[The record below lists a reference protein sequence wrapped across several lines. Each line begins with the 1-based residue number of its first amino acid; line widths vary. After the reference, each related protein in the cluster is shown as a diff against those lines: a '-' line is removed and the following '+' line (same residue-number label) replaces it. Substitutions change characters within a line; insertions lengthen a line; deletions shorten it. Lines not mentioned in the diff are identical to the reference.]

1 MRSACG
7 RPRVRLSEASIFT
20 QQQIEEQRAR
30 DDAEI
35 RALVLTGSE
44 RAFAAG
50 ADIAEMADRSL
61 VEVVGM
67 DRRMGCWQALR
78 SFPKPLIAAVNGF
91 ALGGGCE
98 LAMCADIIVAG
109 DDARFGQPEIN
120 LGLIPG
126 AGGTQRLARAVGKS
140 RAMKMILTGEAIDAR
155 AALAAG
161 LIAEVVPPELTLD
174 RALELA
180 EVIAAKPP
188 VAVRLAKEA
197 VLKAQEMTLEAALDY
212 ERKAFAMLFATED
225 RREGVQAFLEK
236 KIRFT
241 EIASFVE
248 KVINHHHFIKDPCL
262 EEILAADA
270 WARQEIKK
278 CLT

>member
-1 MRSACG
+1 MTAYTDILADTPKAG
-7 RPRVRLSEASIFT
+7 VRLITLNRPKVLNALRST
-20 QQQIEEQRAR
+20 LLEELAAEIAHAR

-35 RALVLTGSE
+35 RVVVLTGNE

-50 ADIAEMADRSL
+50 ADIAEMADRT
-61 VEVVGM
+61 VVDVLGM
-67 DRRMGCWQALR
+67 DRRMSFWHALR

-109 DDARFGQPEIN
+109 EGARFGQPEIN

-126 AGGTQRLARAVGKS
+126 AGGTQRLTRAVGKS
-140 RAMKMILTGEAIDAR
+140 RAMKMVLTGEAIDAR

-161 LIAEVVPPELTLD
+161 LIAEVVPPELALD

-180 EVIAAKPP
+180 ETIAAKPP

-197 VLKAQEMTLEAALDY
+197 VLKAQEMTLEAGLDY

-236 KIRFT
+236 RKPVFKGR
-241 EIASFVE
+241 
-248 KVINHHHFIKDPCL
+248 
-262 EEILAADA
+262 
-270 WARQEIKK
+270 
-278 CLT
+278 

>member
-1 MRSACG
+1 MTAYTDILADTPKAG
-7 RPRVRLSEASIFT
+7 VRLITLNRPKVLNALRST
-20 QQQIEEQRAR
+20 LLEELAAEIAHAR

-35 RALVLTGSE
+35 RVVVLTGNE

-50 ADIAEMADRSL
+50 ADIAEMADRT
-61 VEVVGM
+61 VVDVLGM
-67 DRRMGCWQALR
+67 DRRMSFWHALR

-109 DDARFGQPEIN
+109 EGARFGQPEIN

-126 AGGTQRLARAVGKS
+126 AGGTQRLTRAVGKS
-140 RAMKMILTGEAIDAR
+140 RAMKMVLTGEAIDAR

-161 LIAEVVPPELTLD
+161 LIAEVVPPELALD

-180 EVIAAKPP
+180 ETIAAKPP

-197 VLKAQEMTLEAALDY
+197 VLKAQEMTLETGLDY

-236 KIRFT
+236 RKPVFKGR
-241 EIASFVE
+241 
-248 KVINHHHFIKDPCL
+248 
-262 EEILAADA
+262 
-270 WARQEIKK
+270 
-278 CLT
+278 

>member
-1 MRSACG
+1 VTAYTDIVVDTPKPGVRLITLNRPKVLNALRSA
-7 RPRVRLSEASIFT
+7 LL
-20 QQQIEEQRAR
+20 EELATEIAQTR

-35 RALVLTGSE
+35 RAVVLTGNE

-50 ADIAEMADRSL
+50 ADIAEMADRTA
-61 VEVVGM
+61 VEVIGM
-67 DRRMGCWQALR
+67 DRRMGFWHTLR
-78 SFPKPLIAAVNGF
+78 SFPKPLVAAVNGF

-109 DDARFGQPEIN
+109 EGARFGQPEIN

-126 AGGTQRLARAVGKS
+126 AGGTQRLTRAVGKS
-140 RAMKMILTGEAIDAR
+140 RAMKMVLTGEAIDAR

-161 LIAEVVPPELTLD
+161 LIAEVVPPELALD

-180 EVIAAKPP
+180 EIIAAKPS

-197 VLKAQEMTLEAALDY
+197 VLKAQEMTLEAGLDY
-212 ERKAFAMLFATED
+212 ERKAFAILFATED

-236 KIRFT
+236 RKPVFKGR
-241 EIASFVE
+241 
-248 KVINHHHFIKDPCL
+248 
-262 EEILAADA
+262 
-270 WARQEIKK
+270 
-278 CLT
+278 

>member
-1 MRSACG
+1 VTAYTDILVDTPKAG
-7 RPRVRLSEASIFT
+7 VRLITLNRPKVLNALRST
-20 QQQIEEQRAR
+20 LLEELAAEIIRAR
-30 DDAEI
+30 DDTEV
-35 RALVLTGSE
+35 RAVVLAGNE

-50 ADIAEMADRSL
+50 ADIAEMADRTL
-61 VEVVGM
+61 VDVVGM
-67 DRRMGCWQALR
+67 DRRMGFWHALR

-109 DDARFGQPEIN
+109 EGARFGQPEIN

-126 AGGTQRLARAVGKS
+126 AGGTQRLTRAVGKS
-140 RAMKMILTGEAIDAR
+140 RAMKMVLTGEAIDAR

-180 EVIAAKPP
+180 EAIAAKPP
-188 VAVRLAKEA
+188 VAVRLAKES
-197 VLKAQEMTLEAALDY
+197 VLKAQEMTLEAGLDY

-236 KIRFT
+236 RKPVFKGR
-241 EIASFVE
+241 
-248 KVINHHHFIKDPCL
+248 
-262 EEILAADA
+262 
-270 WARQEIKK
+270 
-278 CLT
+278 